1 MIARYLATGVLGA
14 AVALAAVAV
23 HRTTLLGLPVGLLL
37 AAAASLAVGWWL
49 RGTRTPRLAA
59 SYAAGWEV
67 LFLLV
72 LRGRPEGDFALASDL
87 LGYGLIAVALAV
99 LLLGISAMAARQDR

>member
-1 MIARYLATGVLGA
+1 
-14 AVALAAVAV
+14 
-23 HRTTLLGLPVGLLL
+23 
-37 AAAASLAVGWWL
+37 
-49 RGTRTPRLAA
+49 
-59 SYAAGWEV
+59 V

-72 LRGRPEGDFALASDL
+72 LRGRPEGDFALASDP